1 MVAQSRQIQLP
12 SHRPWLV
19 LALPSFALVL
29 AIALLGLAAD
39 ANPTT
44 LRADDKC
51 SQWNPG
57 FTPAGLVDQT
67 QEQIEQFWK
76 SVSPASL
83 PREEIEPSSRPK
95 QDSGIPLNWI
105 RQHLG
110 TKSPYPHETRH
121 KGPLADTPEGY
132 ELVQLHLTVRHGT
145 RYPSSSKAA
154 GYQKLT
160 QRLKLFAP
168 PDFEWL
174 RRWRSEEL
182 YPMDRGNLL
191 AAKGDSD
198 LYQIG
203 RRFAVRYKDLLDR
216 YPYSANTYNL
226 QSSGKSRCSQSAYAF
241 SLGFFE
247 GRHST
252 DPRTT
257 ETNEIDDRPPIQPI
271 DIATIPVG
279 IDKEMAVKYAC
290 PRWLESVKDS
300 PSVVREA
307 LSYKRQ
313 FLPRI
318 AEQLSAIFS
327 LNDGLVSVNITT
339 KDVETIYG
347 ICSFEVAL
355 YDNDQTWCQLL
366 RQGIKD
372 ATAGSSEDQ
381 RSIFVNLEISGDLD
395 DYYSYGPGVPFNRH
409 LGCVLGTSLVNSIE
423 KVLGPTTV
431 KPTTS
436 GRYSDDDASQRFRGL
451 FKFGHTETLLF
462 FSSFLGLYNQL
473 GVPLKGNMTL
483 EQLEQ
488 REFWTS
494 KISPFAANMAFEV
507 YRPKTEDIFKRRL
520 VTEGEATEASA
531 HTPIGL
537 IRLMV
542 NEEPMVIP
550 GCGSAYFCEWAT
562 LKELLRQAGA
572 GCDFDGCCT
581 SLNSFKGAEEDTT
594 APVCFP
600 VEPIAV

>member
-1 MVAQSRQIQLP
+1 MR
-12 SHRPWLV
+12 
-19 LALPSFALVL
+19 
-29 AIALLGLAAD
+29 
-39 ANPTT
+39 
-44 LRADDKC
+44 
-51 SQWNPG
+51 
-57 FTPAGLVDQT
+57 
-67 QEQIEQFWK
+67 
-76 SVSPASL
+76 
-83 PREEIEPSSRPK
+83 
-95 QDSGIPLNWI
+95 
-105 RQHLG
+105 LG
-110 TKSPYPHETRH
+110 TKV
-121 KGPLADTPEGY
+121 PLPILLKAMNLFNCICISVEDQRLILGLDY
-132 ELVQLHLTVRHGT
+132 DCAIVLGT

-203 RRFAVRYKDLLDR
+203 RRFAV
-216 YPYSANTYNL
+216 SANTYNL

-436 GRYSDDDASQRFRGL
+436 G
-451 FKFGHTETLLF
+451 
-462 FSSFLGLYNQL
+462 SFLGLYNQL